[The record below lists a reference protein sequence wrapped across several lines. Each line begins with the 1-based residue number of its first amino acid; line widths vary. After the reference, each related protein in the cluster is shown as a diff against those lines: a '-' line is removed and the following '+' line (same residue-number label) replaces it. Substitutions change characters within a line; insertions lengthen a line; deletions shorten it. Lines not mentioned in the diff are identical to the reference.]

1 VGRPSSGYI
10 LHMLENRFR
19 RYFASSALL
28 ALAACASA
36 GPPKTVTVAPGSGIV
51 TASAASATAIATADS
66 AARAFAPA
74 DVEFMRGMVPHHAQA
89 IQMSIIAAPNGARY
103 DVIRLAERIIITQR
117 DEIRMMRRWLTDRSQ
132 EAPDS
137 MATRHRM
144 RMNGAVH
151 EMLMPGMLS
160 DEEMAA
166 LTKARGAAFDRLYL
180 LGMIRHHQGAI
191 DMVKTLFSHGDAAHD
206 DTVFRFASDVIADQ
220 SAEITRMQQM
230 LETVPPSKD

>member
-1 VGRPSSGYI
+1 
-10 LHMLENRFR
+10 MQ
-19 RYFASSALL
+19 
-28 ALAACASA
+28 
-36 GPPKTVTVAPGSGIV
+36 
-51 TASAASATAIATADS
+51 
-66 AARAFAPA
+66 
-74 DVEFMRGMVPHHAQA
+74 GMIPHHAQA

-103 DVIRLAERIIITQR
+103 DVVRLAERIIITQR
-117 DEIRMMRRWLTDRSQ
+117 DEIHMMRRWLTDRNQ

-137 MATRHRM
+137 TATRHRM

-220 SAEITRMQQM
+220 SAEITRMQLM